1 MAQRPEP
8 QKPSKNYSH
17 RILSVLELPGIE
29 TAMTEA
35 VAHMGINSSISVGDE
50 AGSFTVCLD
59 GWSYPDLIHEFGGC
73 TAVGHFSGIPRKWH
87 MGLQQYTGG

>member
-1 MAQRPEP
+1 
-8 QKPSKNYSH
+8 
-17 RILSVLELPGIE
+17 
-29 TAMTEA
+29 MTEA
-35 VAHMGINSSISVGDE
+35 VAHMGINSSISAGDE

-87 MGLQQYTGG
+87 VGLQQYTGG